1 MIASDLLSC
10 AVHDSGGDHLGHVI
24 DLRFEV
30 EDDEL
35 RLVGL
40 LVNRRNRVSFL
51 GYERQGVSRPWALS
65 RFFAWLHRGTVLIP
79 WADVTS
85 VEDGAVCVRD
95 GFRRLDASLDTAHA
109 DGLGRPVDG

>member
-1 MIASDLLSC
+1 M
-10 AVHDSGGDHLGHVI
+10 I

-30 EDDEL
+30 QDDQL

-51 GYERQGVSRPWALS
+51 GYERQGVARPWALN

-79 WADVTS
+79 WADVET
-85 VEDGAVCVRD
+85 VEDGTVCLRD
-95 GFRRLDASLDTAHA
+95 GFRRLDASLDTAG
-109 DGLGRPVDG
+109 DRGSS

>member
-10 AVHDSGGDHLGHVI
+10 TVRGSDGDHVGHVI

-30 EDDEL
+30 EDDAL

-40 LVNRRNRVSFL
+40 LVNRRNRVSLL
-51 GYERQGVSRPWALS
+51 GYERQGVVRPWALN

-79 WADVTS
+79 WDDVET
-85 VEDGAVCVRD
+85 VEDGTVYLRD
-95 GFRRLDASLDTAHA
+95 GFHRLDASLDTAG
-109 DGLGRPVDG
+109 DRGSS

>member
-10 AVHDSGGDHLGHVI
+10 TVRGSDGDHVGHVI

-30 EDDEL
+30 VDGEL

-51 GYERQGVSRPWALS
+51 GYERQGVARPWVLN

-79 WADVTS
+79 WADVTA
-85 VEDGAVCVRD
+85 VDDGAVRLRD
-95 GFRRLDASLDTAHA
+95 GFRRLDASLDTARD
-109 DGLGRPVDG
+109 DGLGPTVDG